1 MIRSI
6 GGAPSGACLWFLKE
20 NTVKRIPRI
29 AFVSMFFPLALACGK
44 NPAPTPIPPT
54 PEPEPEP
61 ITVAYNPSD
70 ENFPHPERGFYVA
83 SEVFNATGR
92 GISDASMRAARLQGR
107 SLFLLEFHLTN
118 YVATDIDEAYLQTIR
133 ANFESL
139 RKGGVKCILRF
150 CYSNSDSVSA
160 KPWDATPEQVHKH
173 IDQLTPL
180 IQEYYDV
187 IMVVQAGFIGS
198 WGEWYYTDNFK
209 NNADRKAL
217 VDKLLEVVPESRQIE
232 LRTPAYKMSLYGY
245 KLADTLTR
253 AEAHQNTPKARLA
266 GHNDCYLSSSNDVG
280 TFRNQN
286 DRNYWAA
293 ETQYT
298 IMGGESCDP
307 KYQFCGCENALKD
320 LAIQHFTY
328 LNSGYHKDIL
338 KRWQNEG
345 CMEEIKRRLGY
356 RYVLDEAV
364 FSGEP
369 KAGKDFDIELSLHNE
384 GFSPVQNPRDAELV
398 LVDAS
403 GKVAGIWSI
412 DSDPRYWMPGQQITV
427 KQTVTLPAG
436 ISGNVTL
443 YLNLPDPCETLPDNP
458 LFSIRLA
465 NKDAGGNDVWEEST
479 GYNRL
484 YTFSL

>member
-20 NTVKRIPRI
+20 NAVKRIPRI
-29 AFVSMFFPLALACGK
+29 TLVSALLPLAFACGK
-44 NPAPTPIPPT
+44 NPDPTPNPPT

-61 ITVAYNPSD
+61 VTVTYKPSD
-70 ENFPHPERGFYVA
+70 ENFPNPERGFYVA
-83 SEVFNATGR
+83 HEVHDANGR
-92 GISDASMRAARLQGR
+92 GISDASVRSARVQGR
-107 SLFLLEFHLTN
+107 TLFLLEFHLTD

-150 CYSNSDSVSA
+150 CYSNSDAASA
-160 KPWDATPEQVHKH
+160 KPWDATPELVHKH

-180 IQEYYDV
+180 IREYYDV

-245 KLADTLTR
+245 SLADTLTR

-307 KYQFCGCENALKD
+307 TYKFCGCDNALKD

-398 LVDAS
+398 LADAS
-403 GKVAGIWSI
+403 GKVLKTWALE
-412 DSDPRYWMPGQQITV
+412 SDPRYWKPEEKVTI

-436 ISGNVTL
+436 VSGNVTL
-443 YLNLPDPCETLPDNP
+443 YLNLPDPCENLHDNP

-465 NKDAGGNDVWEEST
+465 NKDANDNDVWEEST

-484 YTFSL
+484 YSFSL